1 MMEKDAATL
10 RVGQLVCLIAPY
22 ITEVQLLHIQ
32 TKDHMEI
39 PSSASSL
46 VSYITL
52 AITVAMFLIH
62 PTLLLLPVLPPM
74 SPLFVSIMILRM
86 TMALALAQ
94 VGTIKIHLHA
104 DFMIMKTSQQ
114 QFNVV
119 IVEVELSLVKLPIKK
134 QPVSMTILLVIVL
147 ETLAPCFMMLILVP
161 VGIMI
166 H

>member
-52 AITVAMFLIH
+52 EITVAMFLIH
-62 PTLLLLPVLPPM
+62 PTLLLPVLPPI

-134 QPVSMTILLVIVL
+134 LPVSMTILLVIVL

>member
-62 PTLLLLPVLPPM
+62 PTLLLPVLPPM

-134 QPVSMTILLVIVL
+134 LPVSMTILLVIVL